1 MYVELTNKAI
11 YGCDFVVSAT
21 GVVPN
26 MDPFVHNKVSQFK
39 NMKMSP

>member
-11 YGCDFVVSAT
+11 YGCDFVISAT

-26 MDPFVHNKVSQFK
+26 MDPFVHNKVSQY
-39 NMKMSP
+39 